1 MVSAAAN
8 DAPPKPAPV
17 YKVPVGKKLTSQ
29 PGWKDLVPKK
39 AVNQLA
45 LTLTAATFQLTL
57 KNKTK
62 LFEFTTPVY
71 TSGRANKPLA
81 FAPTLRIARGQ
92 PYAVEI
98 TNDLVDPRV
107 ITPDDE
113 MKPFFGP
120 ADTNL
125 HMHGLHAPTGVPVQA
140 GGKDYLGEDNVFVNL
155 KARPTNL
162 VQGNRLTF
170 TGRIPEDHL
179 PGHHWLHPHKHG
191 SSTIQA
197 RGRNALWEPGTSTA
211 HGSILVE
218 DDFGTWMPPG
228 SGCEAVAEVLG
239 AADDV
244 ILDTALIFFKYS
256 ANPLCC
262 RGAAHPFGGVGTAAP
277 QPAAGNLGENYL
289 LLNGGYQP
297 VMKMAQNT
305 WQRWRILYSGSKAFS
320 AVAVRREHGSLATD
334 CEMQLV
340 AKDGVYLLK
349 LPRKV
354 AAVLPVSGGRIE
366 VLARCSGKAGTKY
379 GPGKKALQQALL
391 EESCTCQVC
400 PAVRVAALAAAG
412 VDAGGV
418 PVTDVEFTF
427 SRGFSCEVN
436 GQQFTF
442 PDPAPLV
449 LPLGKVAQW
458 SFNDAYFHPLHVH
471 TNPFQLVEI
480 NATAKP
486 AAPGNRPT
494 NYYKIGDFYD
504 TFYYPFN
511 PGNPAGSYQLRF
523 QPGRFTGYTVMHCHF
538 LQHEDSNCMKVVLYQ
553 CPGFNGTQPS
563 DGLCPGFTFP
573 VPGTVQEFIKLGV
586 KKRGCSGLSY
596 TLNYSDQKG
605 RFDELVEDHGV
616 RVLIDPAALMHVL
629 GTTMDF
635 VQDELKSEFVFINP
649 NAKGSCGCGES
660 FTT

>member
-1 MVSAAAN
+1 MARAAAK
-8 DAPPKPAPV
+8 DASPKPAPV

-71 TSGRANKPLA
+71 TSGRAKKPLA

-107 ITPDDE
+107 ITPEDE

-125 HMHGLHAPTGVPVQA
+125 HTHGLHAPTGVPAQA

-179 PGHHWLHPHKHG
+179 PGFHWLHPHKHG

-197 RGRNALWEPGTSTA
+197 RGRNGLGRGDALAGPRRAGTSTA

-218 DDFGTWMPPG
+218 DDFGTWMPSG

-256 ANPLCC
+256 AVPGTGGDNYNLDDANIQLASNISQNPLCC
-262 RGAAHPFGGVGTAAP
+262 GNGAHPFGGVGTAAP

-320 AVAVRREHGSLATD
+320 AVAIRREDGSLATD
-334 CEMQLV
+334 CELQLV
-340 AKDGVYLLK
+340 AKDGIYLLK

-354 AAVLPVSGGRIE
+354 DAVLPVSGGRIE
-366 VLARCSGKAGTKY
+366 VLARCGGKPGTTYVLTAGDTAVKVFSDDNFVGSPFLVKQDVLASITMK
-379 GPGKKALQQALL
+379 GPGKKALQQALP
-391 EESCTCQVC
+391 EESCTPRR
-400 PAVRVAALAAAG
+400 PAYAADLRDAALAAAG
-412 VDAGGV
+412 VDVSGV

-436 GQQFTF
+436 GQQFIF

-458 SFNDAYFHPLHVH
+458 SFNDAYHHPLHVH

-480 NATAKP
+480 NATANP
-486 AAPGNRPT
+486 VAPGNRPT

-538 LQHEDSNCMKVVLYQ
+538 LQHEDANCMKVVLYQ

-563 DGLCPGFTFP
+563 DGLCPGFKFP
-573 VPGTVQEFIKLGV
+573 VPGTVQV
-586 KKRGCSGLSY
+586 
-596 TLNYSDQKG
+596 
-605 RFDELVEDHGV
+605 
-616 RVLIDPAALMHVL
+616 
-629 GTTMDF
+629 
-635 VQDELKSEFVFINP
+635 
-649 NAKGSCGCGES
+649 
-660 FTT
+660 